1 MRNMRLN
8 PRKAQ
13 IAAIVALFV
22 APVVA
27 AWFLFAGQSGSD
39 YISDAHGV
47 LADAPVPLGNME
59 LPAGG
64 DAGTEAQLAGR
75 WSLLYLHRGACRQAC
90 EEALVRMRQ
99 VRLALGK
106 DASRLQRVFVPLG
119 AENDSRNLSRDFPG
133 MVIVPDGASG
143 RSALVERIGQRPP
156 GEVLLVDPL
165 GNLVLS
171 YPPEADADGLF
182 RDTRHLLRLSKIG

>member
-1 MRNMRLN
+1 MKINA
-8 PRKAQ
+8 KQAQ
-13 IAAIVALFV
+13 IVAIAALFV
-22 APVVA
+22 APVVV
-27 AWFLFAGQSGSD
+27 AWFMFSRQSGAG
-39 YISDAHGV
+39 YIAGAHGI
-47 LADAPVPLGNME
+47 LAEPPVPLGNME

-64 DAGTEAQLAGR
+64 DAGADAQLAGR
-75 WSLLYLHRGACRQAC
+75 WSLLYLHQGACGPVC
-90 EEALVRMRQ
+90 EEALMRMRQ

-106 DASRLQRVFVPLG
+106 DAGRLQRVFVPLDPPG
-119 AENDSRNLSRDFPG
+119 NEDGNLAQAFPG
-133 MVIVPDGASG
+133 MAIVPGGAPG
-143 RSALVERIGQRPP
+143 RSALLERIGLRRP